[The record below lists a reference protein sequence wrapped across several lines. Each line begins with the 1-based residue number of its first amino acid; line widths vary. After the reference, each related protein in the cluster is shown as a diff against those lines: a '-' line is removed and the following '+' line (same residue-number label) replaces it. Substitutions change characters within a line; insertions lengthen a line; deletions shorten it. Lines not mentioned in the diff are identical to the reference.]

1 MLAVVAF
8 CPVPADAAPPA
19 DRLAVLR
26 RGVNLTN
33 WFRYPASLDPA
44 RLRAYLSDAAIA
56 DLRRAGFGFVRLAVQ
71 PEIVMAGDGLDPLR
85 LGLLLDAVHRLQRQG
100 LGVVIAPLPL
110 AWRLESRQADRA
122 RLLGFWRGLSAAL
135 ARSDPRLIFP
145 EVLNEPVFTNDAAG
159 WAELQASVL
168 MEIRAALPRHTV
180 VLTGQDWGSLT
191 GLLALRPAADAN
203 VVYSFHFY
211 DPAELTALAAYR
223 PGLDTSAL
231 ARLPFPMNPDAC
243 GPAIASTTDPATS
256 GLIRFVCA
264 AGWNQDRL
272 RQSFAAA
279 AAWARR
285 HNAALLLGEF
295 GATVRLN
302 AAARLAWLTAARV
315 AAEQQD
321 IGWALWGY
329 DDGMGF
335 NMPRPPGVRP
345 VLPVE
350 LLTALG
356 LGDPAIRA
364 ATAPARSPRR
374 SAQ

>member
-1 MLAVVAF
+1 VIFRLLLMLALVAF

-159 WAELQASVL
+159 WAELQA
-168 MEIRAALPRHTV
+168 
-180 VLTGQDWGSLT
+180 
-191 GLLALRPAADAN
+191 LRPAADAN

-335 NMPRPPGVRP
+335 NVSRPPGVRP